1 MTDTAH
7 ASLVIG
13 EALIDEVALP
23 DGSVS
28 RTPGGSPFNVA
39 IGLSR
44 LGVNTGLLAHMGDD
58 DDGSVLAARLASDD
72 VTEIGARHGSTSVAH
87 ATIAD
92 DGSAA
97 YDFRV
102 AWDPRPTSDWLERQW
117 THVHVGSFSAYRDG
131 TRRLLERA
139 LDRPE
144 APLVTFDPNIR
155 ASLIGS
161 RDEVRARAQE
171 LARRSQV
178 VKLSD
183 EDADWLSPGVALDDA
198 ADRLLAMG
206 PRVVAITRGGDGS
219 VLASPVA
226 RVSLGAPRTEVTD
239 TIGAGDSYMAALIAH
254 LLAHGL
260 PVTAAELEAAGSYA
274 QRAAAITVSRRGA
287 NPPTAAEI
295 A

>member
-1 MTDTAH
+1 
-7 ASLVIG
+7 
-13 EALIDEVALP
+13 LP
-23 DGSVS
+23 
-28 RTPGGSPFNVA
+28 
-39 IGLSR
+39 
-44 LGVNTGLLAHMGDD
+44 
-58 DDGSVLAARLASDD
+58 
-72 VTEIGARHGSTSVAH
+72 
-87 ATIAD
+87 
-92 DGSAA
+92 
-97 YDFRV
+97 
-102 AWDPRPTSDWLERQW
+102 PRAP
-117 THVHVGSFSAYRDG
+117 H
-131 TRRLLERA
+131 
-139 LDRPE
+139 RPA
-144 APLVTFDPNIR
+144 APLGTFEPNNR
-155 ASLIGS
+155 AALIGS
-161 RDEVRARAQE
+161 RDEERARAQE

-219 VLASPVA
+219 VLATPDA